1 VTRRDND
8 DVRYMSHAL
17 ALATRGQ
24 GAVEPNPMVGC
35 VIVQGGEIVGE
46 GWHEHFGGPHAEVN
60 ALAMACERAAG
71 ATVYVSLEPCC
82 HKGKTPPC
90 TQALIRAG
98 VSRVVVAVQDPFP
111 QVSGRGIAELEA
123 AGVECEIG
131 VNSADANWLLAPY
144 RKLIATGR
152 PWVIA
157 KWAMTLDG
165 KIATHTGDSQWISSE
180 TSRAVV
186 HQLRGRVDAVV
197 VGSRTARTDNPLLT
211 ARPAN
216 LADVK
221 RIATRVVVDS
231 AASIS
236 LESRLVQTAADVPV
250 LLAAGNDV
258 PQDACNRLT
267 SAGIEVFRFPGTSH
281 VERIG
286 SLLDEMG
293 RRRMTNVLVE
303 GGSQLLGTMFDMR
316 VVDEV
321 HVFIAPKL
329 GGGAAAPGPVA
340 GAGIERMASA
350 LKLADITI
358 EELDGDVYVHGRIGT
373 QRS

>member
-8 DVRYMSHAL
+8 EVRYMSHAL

-35 VIVQGGEIVGE
+35 VVVQGGEIVGE

-60 ALAMACERAAG
+60 ALAMAGERAAG

-82 HKGKTPPC
+82 HEGKTPPC
-90 TQALIRAG
+90 TQALMGAG
-98 VSRVVVAVQDPFP
+98 VARVVMAVQDPFP
-111 QVSGRGIAELEA
+111 QVSGRGIAELETA
-123 AGVECEIG
+123 RIECKVG

-144 RKLIATGR
+144 RKLIARGR

-165 KIATHTGDSQWISSE
+165 KIATRSGDSQWISSE

-197 VGSRTARTDNPLLT
+197 VGSRTACADNPLLT

-216 LADVK
+216 LGDVK

-236 LESRLVQTAADVPV
+236 LESRLVQTASDIPV
-250 LLAAGNDV
+250 LLASGEDA
-258 PQDACNRLT
+258 PQDACSRLT
-267 SAGIEVFRFPGTSH
+267 SAGVEVFRCPGTSH
-281 VERIG
+281 AERIA

-303 GGSQLLGTMFDMR
+303 GGSQLLGTMFDMCA
-316 VVDEV
+316 VDEI
-321 HVFIAPKL
+321 HVFVAPKL
-329 GGGAAAPGPVA
+329 AGGAAAPGPVG

-350 LKLADITI
+350 MKLADITI
-358 EELDGDVYVHGRIGT
+358 EELDGDVYVHGRIGPS
-373 QRS
+373 RS